1 MYLMRERNDG
11 DQRFLL
17 LSTLEPAGNS
27 SYHNMLKASV
37 VTDICLLIISTNFSV
52 TMPSCLVGNSA
63 RDAAKCENSS
73 GLS

>member
-17 LSTLEPAGNS
+17 LSTLGLAGSS

-37 VTDICLLIISTNFSV
+37 VSDICHLIISTNFSV
-52 TMPSCLVGNSA
+52 IMPSCLVGNRA
-63 RDAAKCENSS
+63 TDAAKCKNSS